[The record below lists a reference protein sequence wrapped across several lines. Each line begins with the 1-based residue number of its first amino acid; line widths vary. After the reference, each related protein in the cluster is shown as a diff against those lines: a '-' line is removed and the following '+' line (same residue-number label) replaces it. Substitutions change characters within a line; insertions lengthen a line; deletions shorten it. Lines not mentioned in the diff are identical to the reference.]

1 MVMPRQKPDSGE
13 STSPVSV
20 RTASAADVPAIISL
34 ANAAFAIETF
44 LEGARTDQERMA
56 EMMQSGALLLA
67 EDAQGTILASVYI
80 ELRGDRGY
88 FGMLAVDPARQG
100 SGLGRLMTAAAEDYC
115 RQRGCKHMDLTVL
128 TLRPELPGLY
138 RKLGYA
144 ETRREPFLPPRKLK
158 PGAECECIVM
168 SKAL

>member
-1 MVMPRQKPDSGE
+1 MPRQKPDSRD
-13 STSPVSV
+13 SISSVSV
-20 RTASAADVPAIISL
+20 RIASTADVPAIISL
-34 ANAAFAIETF
+34 ANEAFSIETF

-56 EMMQSGALLLA
+56 EMMQSGAFLVA
-67 EDAQGTILASVYI
+67 EDGQGAILASVYI
-80 ELRGDRGY
+80 ELRGARGY

-100 SGLGRLMTAAAEDYC
+100 MGLGRLLTAAAEDHC
-115 RQRGCKHMDLTVL
+115 RQSGCKHMDLTVL

-138 RKLGYA
+138 RKLGYV

-158 PGAECECIVM
+158 PGVECECIVM